1 MKLALCIVLRIGSS
15 KFNRE
20 GIAGTVMPW
29 QAAH

>member
-1 MKLALCIVLRIGSS
+1 MKFALCIELRSGSS
-15 KFNRE
+15 KFNRD